1 MLDMIFVTGDIH
13 SKPNRFSADIFYE
26 QKEMTKEDY
35 LIILGDFGLVLESDS
50 ESRTEKY
57 WLDWLEKKPF
67 TTLFV
72 DGNHENFDRLDTYPV
87 EEWNGGKVHK
97 LRPSVIHLMRGQ
109 VFTLQNRTFFTF
121 GGASSHD
128 ISDGI
133 LELDDPNLKL
143 KIKRL
148 DREGRDDY
156 RINHYN
162 WWERELPNETEKN
175 EGLENLKK
183 CGYKVDYILTH
194 SPSTSLLAKMKDG
207 NSEYHSDCLTD
218 YLQQILN
225 MVEYRCFLFGHMHQN
240 QSFPEEK
247 AYCLYEQIVRIL

>member
-1 MLDMIFVTGDIH
+1 MIYVTGDIH
-13 SKPNRFSADIFYE
+13 SKPNRFSSDIFYE
-26 QKEMTKEDY
+26 QKEMTKDDFV
-35 LIILGDFGLVLESDS
+35 IILGDFGLVLESDS
-50 ESRTEKY
+50 ESRKEKY
-57 WLDWLEKKPF
+57 WLDWLDKKPF

-72 DGNHENFDRLDTYPV
+72 EGNHENFDRLDAYPV

-109 VFTLQNRTFFTF
+109 IFTLQGRTFFTF

-133 LELDDPNLKL
+133 LKLDDPNLKL

-148 DREGRDDY
+148 EHAGRNDY

-162 WWERELPNETEKN
+162 WWERELPNEAEMQ
-175 EGLENLKK
+175 EGRNNLAAH
-183 CGYKVDYILTH
+183 GNKVDYILSH
-194 SPSTSLLAKMKDG
+194 SPSTAILQKMDHGKR
-207 NSEYHSDCLTD
+207 EYQKDCLTE
-218 YLQQILN
+218 YLQELLDA
-225 MVEYRCFLFGHMHQN
+225 VEYRYFLFGHMHEN

-247 AYCLYEQIVRIL
+247 AICLYEQIVRVM